1 MKRIFWE
8 IQSKRCHEPRRHNLS
23 EKSSACMSFSSW
35 SQTRSSCKHT
45 SDYYAYPSPLHRMS
59 LNLQVIAFQNYIT
72 IILWKSSLSKPI
84 YQISDVFLPKP
95 LKSCGEEAW
104 ICSLFYRGCAS
115 ENQKIKNKNPV
126 LLRCGDSLGSVA
138 PSRLGQLKN
147 NVQRTHHWGR
157 LGAAG
162 LREQKRSS

>member
-1 MKRIFWE
+1 M
-8 IQSKRCHEPRRHNLS
+8 
-23 EKSSACMSFSSW
+23 
-35 SQTRSSCKHT
+35 
-45 SDYYAYPSPLHRMS
+45 
-59 LNLQVIAFQNYIT
+59 
-72 IILWKSSLSKPI
+72 
-84 YQISDVFLPKP
+84 FLPKP
-95 LKSCGEEAW
+95 LKSRGEEAW